1 MMIVAIAAMSLT
13 SCKKDPIRL
22 VCDAQKSG
30 DRVAIEV
37 EEDGSKGRVFDTI
50 TRNNIFSMYGLIV
63 MPTEISFRETEKSSP
78 KWWLIDR
85 VTGRVVRNDPFT
97 EYNCYTGPRF

>member
-1 MMIVAIAAMSLT
+1 MMTAFAAMSLA

-22 VCDAQKSG
+22 VCDAQG
-30 DRVAIEV
+30 RGERLAIEI
-37 EEDGSKGRVFDTI
+37 EEDGSKGRVFDII
-50 TRNNIFSMYGLIV
+50 TRNNLFEMYGLAV
-63 MPTEISFRETEKSSP
+63 TPTAISFRETEASSP
-78 KWWLIDR
+78 KWWQLDR